1 MTESAIAAPP
11 LRLAPSAFARLGP
24 RFFTALAPAPLPA
37 PYWVG
42 RSAALAREMGIDPDW
57 LGSDGALQA
66 FGGNALLPGSAPL
79 ASVYSGHQFGVWAGQ
94 LGDGRALLL
103 GETPGGL
110 EVQLKGSGL
119 TPYSRMADG
128 RAVLRSSIREF
139 LVSEAMQALSIPTTR
154 ALCVVGSDLPVRR
167 ETMETAAVVTR
178 VAPSFIRFGHFEH
191 FSHSGQHA
199 ELKALADHV
208 IERFYPACRAAADP
222 YAALLGQVTERT
234 ARLLAQWQAVGFM
247 HGVMNTDNMSILGL
261 TIDYGPFQFMDGFD
275 PGHVCNHSDSSG
287 RYAFDQQPAVA
298 HWNLCALG
306 QALLPLIG
314 GRERAI
320 AAIEPFA
327 DLYGDALAARM
338 AAKLGF
344 ARATPAVGA
353 LADALLA
360 LLARERTDYP
370 IFWRRLARQMAGTGG
385 EPVRD
390 LFVDRAAWDAWLLQ
404 YQELIGHD
412 PSGHSPDLMLKTN
425 PAIVLRNHLAEQAIA
440 RAKLKDFGLL
450 QDLLGALERPFD
462 EHPAHPD
469 WAGFPPDWASHIQ
482 ISCSS

>member
-1 MTESAIAAPP
+1 
-11 LRLAPSAFARLGP
+11 
-24 RFFTALAPAPLPA
+24 
-37 PYWVG
+37 
-42 RSAALAREMGIDPDW
+42 
-57 LGSDGALQA
+57 
-66 FGGNALLPGSAPL
+66 
-79 ASVYSGHQFGVWAGQ
+79 
-94 LGDGRALLL
+94 
-103 GETPGGL
+103 
-110 EVQLKGSGL
+110 
-119 TPYSRMADG
+119 
-128 RAVLRSSIREF
+128 
-139 LVSEAMQALSIPTTR
+139 
-154 ALCVVGSDLPVRR
+154 
-167 ETMETAAVVTR
+167 
-178 VAPSFIRFGHFEH
+178 
-191 FSHSGQHA
+191 
-199 ELKALADHV
+199 
-208 IERFYPACRAAADP
+208 
-222 YAALLGQVTERT
+222 
-234 ARLLAQWQAVGFM
+234 
-247 HGVMNTDNMSILGL
+247 
-261 TIDYGPFQFMDGFD
+261 
-275 PGHVCNHSDSSG
+275 
-287 RYAFDQQPAVA
+287 
-298 HWNLCALG
+298 
-306 QALLPLIG
+306 
-314 GRERAI
+314 
-320 AAIEPFA
+320 
-327 DLYGDALAARM
+327 M

-344 ARATPAVGA
+344 GRATPAVGA